1 MIENLPREF
10 TIKQLQR
17 FNFGNIEA
25 NDDEILFDSVCET
38 SAIIEFIN
46 GSKNIVLGEKGTG
59 KTALFRLI
67 KEEKLKF
74 NPKNG
79 FLNLIIPIEDNFQ
92 YKNIK
97 GKILNHI
104 STNSE
109 DENFKYQVVWELFIF
124 HKITQRL
131 EKDGITIPSSI
142 TKGINLAK
150 KVFNN
155 NSIEDF
161 IKTKKTFGI
170 KLYDTPTLILPDL
183 YLTTEPINADENQK
197 EISIEKLEIDL
208 DFYKQEI
215 NKYLLEK
222 QLNLIL
228 IIDRLDEFVSKTSQQ
243 AQLEM
248 LEALIVVEREY
259 SKYSNI
265 EIKIFL
271 RDDLFKQ
278 LSFEGIGYDK
288 VISKKVDLKWTPEK
302 IREFIAK
309 RICSNYIS
317 LFKLETIKISVD
329 QETLEIDTS
338 IDSHNY
344 ITPNIWTR
352 TCRKIIKK
360 LYPLHYNQKFP
371 RKVNLNDNLN
381 KQIILSIFPKYVDYK
396 NEEGKIIEVDIFDYL
411 SENFN
416 LGTGNSIPRLI
427 LIFLQKTLSVANNYY
442 IENFD
447 QTSIIQNDQKCF
459 ELFKKGFFEEAY
471 SDFKTEIYINFAKLN
486 PEFESKIMIFKEK
499 IGNRFSFKAKDV
511 KVLLNIKDDNELYH
525 FCEYLLHIGFL
536 KRTNST
542 SAIDDMK
549 FELPLLF
556 RNTLGKK

>member
-1 MIENLPREF
+1 MIENLPKEF
-10 TIKQLQR
+10 TIRQLQQ

-25 NDDEILFDSVCET
+25 NDDELLFDSVCKT
-38 SAIIEFIN
+38 SAILEFIN

-79 FLNLIIPIEDNFQ
+79 FHNLIVPIEDNFQ

-97 GKILNHI
+97 GKILNYI
-104 STNSE
+104 STNNE

-124 HKITQRL
+124 HKITQKL
-131 EKDGITIPSSI
+131 EKDGILIPSSI
-142 TKGINLAK
+142 RKGINLAK

-155 NSIEDF
+155 NSIDEF

-170 KLYDTPTLILPDL
+170 KLYDTATSIMPDL
-183 YLTTEPINADENQK
+183 YLTTEPIAKDDQPK
-197 EISIEKLEIDL
+197 DLSIEKLEIDL
-208 DFYKQEI
+208 DYYKEEI
-215 NKYLLEK
+215 NKYLIEK

-228 IIDRLDEFVSKTSQQ
+228 IIDRLDEFVSKNSQST
-243 AQLEM
+243 QLEM

-259 SKYSNI
+259 SRYSNI

-278 LSFEGIGYDK
+278 LSFDGIGYDK
-288 VISKKVDLKWTPEK
+288 VISKKVDLIWTPEK

-309 RICSNYIS
+309 RICSNYLKI
-317 LFKLETIKISVD
+317 FKLEHIKVSVD

-338 IDSHNY
+338 INTSNY
-344 ITPNIWTR
+344 VRPNVWTR
-352 TCRKIIKK
+352 ICRKIIKK
-360 LYPLHYNQKFP
+360 LNPVQYSQKFP

-396 NEEGKIIEVDIFDYL
+396 NEEGKIVEVDIFDYL
-411 SENFN
+411 AENFN
-416 LGTGNSIPRLI
+416 LGTGNTIPRLI
-427 LIFLQKTLSVANNYY
+427 LIFLQKTLSVATNYY

-447 QTSIIQNDQKCF
+447 QTSINQNDQKCF
-459 ELFKKGFFEEAY
+459 ELFKQGFFEKAY
-471 SDFKTEIYINFAKLN
+471 TDFKDEIYINFAKLN
-486 PEFESKIMIFKEK
+486 PDFESKIMLFKEK
-499 IGNRFSFKAKDV
+499 IGNRFSFRAKDI
-511 KVLLNIKDDNELYH
+511 KILLNIKDDNELYH
-525 FCEYLLHIGFL
+525 LCNYLLHIGFL
-536 KRTNST
+536 KRINIT

-549 FELPLLF
+549 FELPTIF
-556 RNTLGKK
+556 RNIK

>member
-1 MIENLPREF
+1 MIENLPKEF
-10 TIKQLQR
+10 TIKQLQQ
-17 FNFGNIEA
+17 FDFGNIEA
-25 NDDEILFDSVCET
+25 NDDELLFDSVCKT
-38 SAIIEFIN
+38 SAILEFIN

-67 KEEKLKF
+67 KEDKLKF

-79 FLNLIIPIEDNFQ
+79 FHNLIIPIEDNFQ

-97 GKILNHI
+97 GKILNYI
-104 STNSE
+104 STNNE

-131 EKDGITIPSSI
+131 EKDGISIPSSI
-142 TKGINLAK
+142 VKGINLAK

-155 NSIEDF
+155 NSIDEF
-161 IKTKKTFGI
+161 IKNKKTFGI
-170 KLYDTPTLILPDL
+170 KLYDTATCILPDL
-183 YLTTEPINADENQK
+183 YLSTEPIIAEDKPK

-208 DFYKQEI
+208 DYYKEQI
-215 NKYLLEK
+215 NKYLIDK

-228 IIDRLDEFVSKTSQQ
+228 IIDRLDEFVSKNSQTT
-243 AQLEM
+243 QLEM

-288 VISKKVDLKWTPEK
+288 VISKKVDLIWTPEK

-309 RICSNYIS
+309 RICSNYLR
-317 LFKLETIKISVD
+317 LFKLENIKISVD

-338 IDSHNY
+338 IDSNNY
-344 ITPNIWTR
+344 IRPNFWMR
-352 TCRKIIKK
+352 ACRKLIKK
-360 LYPLHYNQKFP
+360 LNPVQYNQKFP
-371 RKVNLNDNLN
+371 RKVNLNDNIN
-381 KQIILSIFPKYVDYK
+381 KQIILSLFPKYVDYK
-396 NEEGKIIEVDIFDYL
+396 NEEGKIVEVDIFDYL

-447 QTSIIQNDQKCF
+447 QTSITQNDQKCF
-459 ELFKKGFFEEAY
+459 ELFKKGFFEKAY
-471 SDFKTEIYINFAKLN
+471 SDFKNEVYINFAKLN
-486 PEFESKIMIFKEK
+486 PEFESNIMLFKEK
-499 IGNRFSFKAKDV
+499 IGNRFSFKARDIKI
-511 KVLLNIKDDNELYH
+511 LLNIKDDNDLYH
-525 FCEYLLHIGFL
+525 FCNYLLHIGFL
-536 KRTNST
+536 KRTNVT

-549 FELPLLF
+549 FELPIIF
-556 RNTLGKK
+556 RNIK